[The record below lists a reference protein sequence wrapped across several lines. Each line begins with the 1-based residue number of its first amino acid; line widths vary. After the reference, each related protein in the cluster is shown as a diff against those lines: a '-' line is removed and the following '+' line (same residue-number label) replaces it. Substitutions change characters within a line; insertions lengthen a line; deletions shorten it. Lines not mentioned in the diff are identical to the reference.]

1 MRDKVKANLLQDL
14 ARQSLKPLILTAI
27 NEMDF
32 CLQAEPVAKKSND
45 KKVWE
50 KSLSGVG
57 KTENVTGIWNIL

>member
-1 MRDKVKANLLQDL
+1 M
-14 ARQSLKPLILTAI
+14 LTAI

-57 KTENVTGIWNIL
+57 KTENVTGIWNIW